1 MPGKVKDAILRGRK
15 TVETVVEEGR
25 KTVETVVETGRKKV
39 EDVVE
44 GGLNTVETVVGA
56 GLNTVETVVVKGRRT
71 VESAVILGRRTV
83 EHALLGRRTMQA
95 AILHGREDVRIEQV
109 PVPKAA
115 QGELVVQVGAALTC
129 GTDLKVFR
137 RGYHA
142 RMIVPPALFGH
153 EQAGTV
159 VEAGEGVTAFAPGD
173 RVVALNSAPC
183 GQCYYCSRG
192 QENLCDDLLFNNGA
206 YAEFIRIPERIVARN
221 TLRVPDHVPLEH
233 AALTEPL
240 ACAVHGFEDS
250 RPREGDIVAVIGG
263 GPLGLMILHVA
274 ALAGYETIAL
284 VKRDGQ
290 AEAARQLGA
299 AHVVQSPT
307 IRKAIQDARALT
319 PNGRGVD
326 IAIEAVGLP
335 ETWQEAVELV
345 RKGGTVNFFGG
356 PAANTHVNLDTNR
369 LHYSDITLRATFHH
383 TPEICRKA
391 LELIAS
397 GRFQAGAFITGHANL
412 YELNRVFENLM
423 NRNTEIKTAIVPSV
437 QQVDKPAN

>member
-1 MPGKVKDAILRGRK
+1 MANTVKDAILRGRK

-25 KTVETVVETGRKKV
+25 KRV

-44 GGLNTVETVVGA
+44 GGLDTVETVVEA
-56 GLNTVETVVVKGRRT
+56 GLSTVETVVVKGRRT
-71 VESAVILGRRTV
+71 VESAVSLGRRTV
-83 EHALLGRRTMQA
+83 ESALLGRSTMQA
-95 AILHGREDVRIEQV
+95 AVLHGREDVRIEQV
-109 PVPKAA
+109 PIPKAA
-115 QGELVVQVGAALTC
+115 AGELIVQIGAALTC

-153 EQAGTV
+153 EMAGTV
-159 VEAGEGVTAFAPGD
+159 VEAGEGVTNFAPGD

-183 GQCYYCSRG
+183 GKCYFCLRG

-221 TLRVPDHVPLEH
+221 TIRVPENVPLEH

-250 RPREGDIVAVIGG
+250 LPRQGDMVAVIGG

-284 VKRDGQ
+284 VRHNGQ

-299 AHVVQSPT
+299 AHVVQGSS
-307 IRKAIQDARALT
+307 IRKAIQETRALT
-319 PNGRGVD
+319 PNDRGVD
-326 IAIEAVGLP
+326 IAIEAVGVP
-335 ETWQEAVELV
+335 EAWQEALELV

-356 PAANTHVNLDTNR
+356 CAKNTHVTLDTNR

-383 TPEICRKA
+383 TPAICRKA
-391 LELIAS
+391 LELISS
-397 GRFQAGAFITGHANL
+397 GRFQASAFITGRAHL
-412 YELNRVFENLM
+412 YELNRVFEKLM
-423 NRNTEIKTAIVPSV
+423 NRSTESEIKTAIVP
-437 QQVDKPAN
+437 

>member
-1 MPGKVKDAILRGRK
+1 MPKTVKDAILRGRK
-15 TVETVVEEGR
+15 TVENVVEEGR
-25 KTVETVVETGRKKV
+25 RKVENVVEEGLNKVETVVE
-39 EDVVE
+39 
-44 GGLNTVETVVGA
+44 VGF
-56 GLNTVETVVVKGRRT
+56 NTVETVVVEGRRKVETAVSRGRRT
-71 VESAVILGRRTV
+71 VESRFL
-83 EHALLGRRTMQA
+83 HGRRTMQA
-95 AILHGREDVRIEQV
+95 AVLHGREDIRIEDV
-109 PVPKAA
+109 PVPRAGP
-115 QGELVVQVGAALTC
+115 GELVVQVGAALTC

-153 EQAGTV
+153 EMAGTV
-159 VEAGEGVTAFAPGD
+159 MEAGEGANAFQPGD

-183 GQCYYCSRG
+183 GACYFCLRG

-206 YAEFIRIPERIVARN
+206 YAEFIRIPARIVAKN
-221 TLRVPDHVPLEH
+221 THIVPPGVPLEH

-250 RPREGDIVAVIGG
+250 NPRPGDTIAVIGG

-284 VKRDGQ
+284 VRRDGQ
-290 AEAARQLGA
+290 AAAARLLGA
-299 AHVVQSPT
+299 RHVVQSRSISEAVEGT
-307 IRKAIQDARALT
+307 RALT

-326 IAIEAVGLP
+326 IAIEAVGVP
-335 ETWQEAVELV
+335 EAWQEAVELV

-356 PAANTHVNLDTNR
+356 CAAGTHVSLDTNR

-391 LELIAS
+391 LDLIAD
-397 GRFQAGAFITGHANL
+397 GRFQASAFITGHAHL
-412 YELNRVFENLM
+412 YELNRVFETLM
-423 NRNTEIKTAIVPSV
+423 NRSTEIKTAIVP
-437 QQVDKPAN
+437 